1 MHSCTW
7 TPEHPV
13 TTTATRRSPFVA
25 KHFQNSLKLM
35 KIHIFWILHQ
45 LCHFFCIV
53 LLFSQLP
60 SGISDTTYG
69 IMVKVYFSPGCNSA
83 THMLCRNGI
92 QTAKKQNGGKFHHP
106 ACPYHNNKVDIIFPI
121 IFSVAVIRK
130 RTNKGGRVAF
140 F

>member
-1 MHSCTW
+1 
-7 TPEHPV
+7 
-13 TTTATRRSPFVA
+13 
-25 KHFQNSLKLM
+25 
-35 KIHIFWILHQ
+35 
-45 LCHFFCIV
+45 
-53 LLFSQLP
+53 
-60 SGISDTTYG
+60 
-69 IMVKVYFSPGCNSA
+69 MVKVYFSPGCNSA

-140 F
+140 FDTLFMAPTHSRRSFYLKEYALWRNNETLYTYPDAGYQLLVLCRGAHPRAISHSPANYHRKR